1 MRAASVVFW
10 TERGVASDKCMYEK
24 KKEGVLILILPPT
37 SPIPNQPL
45 RHNKSEEVKNF
56 FCVMPE
62 VFILVR
68 CNAMRNVFYS
78 ISSIRKHYCPKTLVG
93 LSLFA
98 QPSAVNSRRKRRP
111 SSFSF
116 PSPFPTGRTRLVQ
129 CLYPLLCQTEYTQPK
144 PNQWALRR
152 GGGCRKEENLTNI
165 AKHSSN
171 EIIVNYKRLGKTW

>member
-1 MRAASVVFW
+1 MRAASAVYW

-56 FCVMPE
+56 FCVMAE

-68 CNAMRNVFYS
+68 YNAMRNVFYS
-78 ISSIRKHYCPKTLVG
+78 ISSIRKHYCPQTLVG

-98 QPSAVNSRRKRRP
+98 QPSAVNSRRKGRP
-111 SSFSF
+111 SSSSF

-129 CLYPLLCQTEYTQPK
+129 CLYTAYYVPDRIHTTQTQPVG
-144 PNQWALRR
+144 AAA
-152 GGGCRKEENLTNI
+152 GGGRRKE
-165 AKHSSN
+165 
-171 EIIVNYKRLGKTW
+171 